1 MVSRGCVWPSYYLS
15 DPPNLTIPT
24 KNLPVVY
31 NKVRCLSFAREARV
45 APERGPLPA
54 LACWRITKSIGYSWL
69 YSSVLHKQT
78 ATPVLRAADSLSAL
92 ASLKSEVA
100 DSLCSSATSRHG
112 VAGVAGRSRGGQAL
126 SRRAVLASRA
136 AQRDRAGEQGR
147 TAVHAAFAGPLRLC
161 KRRRD
166 RRRIP
171 DGCF

>member
-1 MVSRGCVWPSYYLS
+1 MRFNDCATLHLKVAILLNSLLLYTLS
-15 DPPNLTIPT
+15 GA
-24 KNLPVVY
+24 
-31 NKVRCLSFAREARV
+31 CLSFAREARV

-112 VAGVAGRSRGGQAL
+112 VA
-126 SRRAVLASRA
+126 
-136 AQRDRAGEQGR
+136 
-147 TAVHAAFAGPLRLC
+147 
-161 KRRRD
+161 
-166 RRRIP
+166 
-171 DGCF
+171 